1 MPWPPV
7 GIAPSPPATL
17 TGDFAAP
24 DPTTLRAR
32 EDRDRGEA
40 RLVLRPLPLPC
51 PRDRQAS
58 RLLSFSLTHR
68 SPTAGRIITTSCG
81 IVDRRHSCH
90 HLPLAWPGR
99 DIAAQTLPYR
109 DAKRSYLRPAL
120 LSQEASHARALDC
133 CSAPSRRDETDEDW
147 ARLQYTTIRQNRSE
161 TGWSEEVPDC
171 RVTRPV

>member
-68 SPTAGRIITTSCG
+68 SPTAGASRRAAALMTADIPAITC
-81 IVDRRHSCH
+81 R
-90 HLPLAWPGR
+90 LPGQDEIL
-99 DIAAQTLPYR
+99 LL
-109 DAKRSYLRPAL
+109 KRSPTVTPN
-120 LSQEASHARALDC
+120 AR
-133 CSAPSRRDETDEDW
+133 
-147 ARLQYTTIRQNRSE
+147 I
-161 TGWSEEVPDC
+161 
-171 RVTRPV
+171 